1 MTQLDPTTDT
11 RGPARSTV
19 RYRGRHLPMVAV
31 VVAATIATA
40 LAYSGMVLFGLEV
53 AGMSPAEAYALAGFL
68 EVSLVAV
75 ALMARNA
82 ALEGR
87 PYGVLLTLT
96 WILSGTSG
104 MFAALH
110 EIAVPDAST
119 PYMVAFRFVPPLV
132 AALMWHLALVGERH
146 LVTGHT
152 LDERRREHRVHQYVT
167 ALELWRDARL
177 DSGGTHRGMRKVR
190 AAHGRQRAARDA
202 ALKLLTVEDFERR
215 MQVWVERLE
224 AAERHGSRLDVIGAS
239 SVERGVARG
248 AAVDGPRT
256 VPAIAAPVA
265 SDVAPR
271 ADAEPVVVRSA
282 DEAAADGASDA
293 FADDLQAALT
303 GATPVVEDER
313 RPGTADDESVR
324 AWFDDLDGDLAE
336 DLGSDP
342 AQEPGVDGGAVDGT
356 PVDGAAK
363 DGGAVDGAAKDGGA
377 VDGAAKDG
385 GTVDEAEDRGVVADD
400 VPAPAEAEVE
410 AGLPGTREPLP
421 ETGHTRR
428 VEVFDLLRQSDPALG
443 GALAQRSAFLTAH
456 GEATEEAATADA
468 QLDVSP
474 PATPQAP
481 TVPAEEPP
489 ATTADAQPEDRG
501 DRDRRIV
508 ELADDGLSHRE
519 IAERFDVSRATVSRV
534 VKRYAT
540 V

>member
-1 MTQLDPTTDT
+1 MTQHDPTTDT
-11 RGPARSTV
+11 PGPARRTV

-177 DSGGTHRGMRKVR
+177 DSGGTPRGMRKVR
-190 AAHGRQRAARDA
+190 TAHNRQRAARDA

-224 AAERHGSRLDVIGAS
+224 AAERHGNRLDLIGAS

-248 AAVDGPRT
+248 AAPAGPRALPT
-256 VPAIAAPVA
+256 PAASPVALVAAPTAVE
-265 SDVAPR
+265 D
-271 ADAEPVVVRSA
+271 
-282 DEAAADGASDA
+282 AAADA

-303 GATPVVEDER
+303 GATPVVDAPAAEAGDGR
-313 RPGTADDESVR
+313 DDPADAAAQ
-324 AWFDDLDGDLAE
+324 AWFDDLDE

-342 AQEPGVDGGAVDGT
+342 SGGAAGRAAAVAE
-356 PVDGAAK
+356 PV
-363 DGGAVDGAAKDGGA
+363 
-377 VDGAAKDG
+377 
-385 GTVDEAEDRGVVADD
+385 E
-400 VPAPAEAEVE
+400 PAPQDRAPEGRASEEPAPVTVAAE

-428 VEVFDLLRQSDPALG
+428 VEVFDLLRQSDPSLDPALG
-443 GALAQRSAFLTAH
+443 GALAERSAFLTAH
-456 GEATEEAATADA
+456 GSSDDD
-468 QLDVSP
+468 Q
-474 PATPQAP
+474 PAT
-481 TVPAEEPP
+481 
-489 ATTADAQPEDRG
+489 
-501 DRDRRIV
+501 DRDRQIV
-508 ELADDGLSHRE
+508 ELAAEGLSQRE
-519 IAERFDVSRATVSRV
+519 IAERVEVSRATVSRV
-534 VKRYAT
+534 VRRYAPA
-540 V
+540 

>member
-1 MTQLDPTTDT
+1 MTQHDQTTDT
-11 RGPARSTV
+11 PGPARTTV

-53 AGMSPAEAYALAGFL
+53 AGMSAAEAYALAGFL

-167 ALELWRDARL
+167 ALEVWRDARL
-177 DSGGTHRGMRKVR
+177 DSTGNHAGMRKVR
-190 AAHGRQRAARDA
+190 VAHRHQRAARDA

-224 AAERHGSRLDVIGAS
+224 AAERHGNRLDLIGAS
-239 SVERGVARG
+239 SVERGISRGSAGGSG
-248 AAVDGPRT
+248 AAL
-256 VPAIAAPVA
+256 AAAPAVPSLATLAAAAQGTAVTA
-265 SDVAPR
+265 SPQQPGQVPVVTRAS
-271 ADAEPVVVRSA
+271 ADATSVDATSV
-282 DEAAADGASDA
+282 DEAAADAT
-293 FADDLQAALT
+293 FADEFQAALT
-303 GATPVVEDER
+303 GAIPTVEGGGPR
-313 RPGTADDESVR
+313 AAGADDVAVE
-324 AWFDDLDGDLAE
+324 AWFDDPREDLGHDPADDAAGDLA
-336 DLGSDP
+336 DGP
-342 AQEPGVDGGAVDGT
+342 A
-356 PVDGAAK
+356 
-363 DGGAVDGAAKDGGA
+363 
-377 VDGAAKDG
+377 
-385 GTVDEAEDRGVVADD
+385 D
-400 VPAPAEAEVE
+400 VPADAGDTGDDAVEPAGVDVDAE

-428 VEVFDLLRQSDPALG
+428 VEVFDLLRESDPALG
-443 GALAQRSAFLTAH
+443 GALAQRSAFLTSH
-456 GEATEEAATADA
+456 GTSEDGADGALLTAEPETQPGSEADDA
-468 QLDVSP
+468 
-474 PATPQAP
+474 PAT
-481 TVPAEEPP
+481 
-489 ATTADAQPEDRG
+489 

-508 ELADDGLSHRE
+508 ELAGDGLTHRE
-519 IAERFDVSRATVSRV
+519 IAEQVDVSRATVGRV
-534 VKRYAT
+534 MKRYAPA
-540 V
+540 

>member
-11 RGPARSTV
+11 PGPARRTV

-177 DSGGTHRGMRKVR
+177 DSTGNHAGMRKVR
-190 AAHGRQRAARDA
+190 TAHSRQRAARDA

-224 AAERHGSRLDVIGAS
+224 AAERHGNRLDLIGAS

-248 AAVDGPRT
+248 AAAPGPR
-256 VPAIAAPVA
+256 VLPAPAAPSPA
-265 SDVAPR
+265 QAAPEP
-271 ADAEPVVVRSA
+271 ADPEPVVTTTAVQG
-282 DEAAADGASDA
+282 AAGGSFVDDA

-303 GATPVVEDER
+303 GATPVVDEAGR
-313 RPGTADDESVR
+313 RDGAVDGVVDGVVDDVVDDAVVQ
-324 AWFDDLDGDLAE
+324 AWFDDVDE
-336 DLGSDP
+336 DLGPDP
-342 AQEPGVDGGAVDGT
+342 AADPAERAGGA
-356 PVDGAAK
+356 
-363 DGGAVDGAAKDGGA
+363 
-377 VDGAAKDG
+377 G
-385 GTVDEAEDRGVVADD
+385 GTGDGDAPELRPADVEVDS
-400 VPAPAEAEVE
+400 
-410 AGLPGTREPLP
+410 GLPGTSEPLP

-456 GEATEEAATADA
+456 GTSPDGGATDDTTVDSPVDA
-468 QLDVSP
+468 SP
-474 PATPQAP
+474 PAAPQAP
-481 TVPAEEPP
+481 TVVAEEPP
-489 ATTADAQPEDRG
+489 ATTADEQPEDRG

-508 ELADDGLSHRE
+508 ELADDGLTHRE

-534 VKRYAT
+534 VRRHAT